1 MAERALDLMKRR
13 SLSRTAFGK
22 LLAEKVCNLIEK
34 VCDLI
39 LSQLLHLLCKSS
51 IPNLQKFCMF
61 VPSTTL
67 SHSAMQGVMQQ
78 SFSCTQTLLLG
89 HM

>member
-67 SHSAMQGVMQQ
+67 SHSGCYAAK
-78 SFSCTQTLLLG
+78 FSCTQTHNLG